1 MLNAAI
7 HYIYYITGKAME
19 TTPIRFYYRG
29 HVHEVQNAPTTRTLL
44 QHLREDLH
52 CTGTK
57 EGCAEGDCGACTV
70 VVAELDADQNVHMRA
85 INSCIQLLPSL
96 DGKAIFSVED
106 LQATDQR
113 LHPVQQA
120 MLECHGSQCGFCT
133 PGFLMSMWALYL
145 QHTANQSI
153 PTRDEIDAALS
164 GNLCRCTGY
173 KPIIDACERMFSYE
187 QPEFNQHT
195 LKHTLL
201 DLQRDSSLHY
211 QHNDQQFH
219 APLTLDELAEL
230 REAYPDARILAGSTD
245 IGLWVTR
252 QFRHLPHLLYVGRVQ
267 ELQRIDHHD
276 GDYLYIGAGVLLNP
290 AFDALCQYYPDLH
303 ELHQRFASHPIRNS
317 GTLGGNIANGSPIG
331 DSMPALIC
339 LNARIVLR
347 KGSVERDMPLEEFYL
362 AYQKNALQP
371 GEFVQG
377 LRVPREQ
384 IGLQFHTYKLAKRYN
399 QDISAVCAAFSIVLD
414 ADQRVSQVRIAFG
427 GVAATP
433 IRARNTEQYL
443 LDKKWE
449 DNTVTVAIS
458 TLRDEFQPLSDM
470 RASADYRRTASA
482 NLLRRFYLH
491 THPNH
496 ALATHELNVFEFA
509 RNRPQGVQP

>member
-1 MLNAAI
+1 
-7 HYIYYITGKAME
+7 ME

-70 VVAELDADQNVHMRA
+70 VVAELDAEQNVQMRA
-85 INSCIQLLPSL
+85 INSCIQLLPAL

-106 LQATDQR
+106 LQATDQS

-145 QHTANQSI
+145 QHTPGSPT

-173 KPIIDACERMFSYE
+173 RPIIDACERMFSYE
-187 QPEFNQHT
+187 RPEFDHHT

-201 DLQRDSSLHY
+201 GMQRENGLHY
-211 QHNDQQFH
+211 QHEEQQFH
-219 APLTLDELAEL
+219 APLTLKEMAEL
-230 REAYPDARILAGSTD
+230 RLAYPDARILAGSTD

-252 QFRHLPHLLYVGRVQ
+252 QFRHLPHLLYIGRVR
-267 ELQRIDHHD
+267 ELQHIDHHD
-276 GDYLYIGAGVLLNP
+276 GDYVYIGAGVLLNP
-290 AFDALCQYYPDLH
+290 AFEALCRYYPELH

-347 KGSVERDMPLEEFYL
+347 KGDEVREMPLEDFYL
-362 AYQKNALQP
+362 AYQKTALQP

-384 IGLQFHTYKLAKRYN
+384 PGLQFHTYKLAKRYN
-399 QDISAVCAAFSIVLD
+399 QDISAVCAAFSVTLD
-414 ADQRVSQVRIAFG
+414 TQQHVSQIRIAFG
-427 GVAATP
+427 GMAATP
-433 IRARNTEQYL
+433 IRAGQTEQFL
-443 LDKKWE
+443 LGKTWD
-449 DNTVTVAIS
+449 DNTLTVAVNH
-458 TLRDEFQPLSDM
+458 LREEFQPLSDM
-470 RASADYRRTASA
+470 RASADYRRTAAA

-491 THPNH
+491 THPEQ
-496 ALATHELNVFEFA
+496 ALATHQLNVFEHV
-509 RNRPQGVQP
+509 RSIEGVQP